1 MLCDYV
7 LEGMKCGIT
16 DMSAGSSDM
25 ADSLRIWFTYRGSIG
40 IGDREPRVVWPAGED
55 GAPRWSADLQ
65 SELLESKHLLRS
77 PTTYMRQL

>member
-7 LEGMKCGIT
+7 LGGMKCGIT

-25 ADSLRIWFTYRGSIG
+25 ADSLRIWFTYQASIG
-40 IGDREPRVVWPAGED
+40 IKTESPGVVWPAGED
-55 GAPRWSADLQ
+55 AALRWSGDLK
-65 SELLESKHLLRS
+65 SEMWVRGHLPCS